1 MLFCCSSYFDEVGCP
16 AIRVLFSQQ
25 NVKTYVWIKFLEYNC
40 VCLLLI
46 KANQSNLICMRL
58 CINAIFIMALSSTLH
73 AQQFNIKGIVKDAT
87 TKERMLST
95 TVYLE
100 SVKDSTLITYSI
112 TNEDGVFNLSGNTA
126 YERVN
131 FIASFQGYKNYSFLM
146 SLEERRDIDLGVID
160 LSSDIES
167 LNSVLVTARKA
178 PITVKKDTLEF
189 NAKSFNTKADAT
201 LEDVLKELPGVEIDK
216 DGKITVNGKEVS
228 KILVNG
234 KEFFGDDPQI
244 ALKNLPKEII
254 DKIQVTESKTDAQKA
269 TGEAGDA
276 NASEI
281 NITIDEDKNK
291 GWFSRLTAGG
301 GTDERYST
309 SGIVNYFN
317 NDFKLSVLGS
327 SNNINS
333 PGFSF
338 DEIYDAMGS
347 SAYSISRSS
356 NGSFGING
364 QNFGGSSGITSSD
377 SAGINLSK
385 DWGEKVGVSMNY
397 FYGGNDTR
405 SASDSRRE
413 TFLPDR
419 TFITESS
426 NRGDRAGDSHR
437 ISGRIEVKPDTLTS
451 FNISPTI
458 NISDNFSDNTSSS
471 KSSDD
476 RGNTINDVTTSS
488 ISNSDN
494 QSLGANFN
502 FSRNTKEKG
511 TYFGFYGNVNRDKN
525 NSQSD
530 FNSIIIRYDSL
541 GNPETP
547 DIQDQLIDTKSESNS
562 FSVTPYLNK
571 KLTDALGLSVNY
583 NVETG
588 NQKNKRSLFDRDG
601 SGSLLFNNLLSN
613 DYEVKNSQQRPSLG
627 LRYDKGGFRFDLS
640 GGIIHQTLESED
652 VLLDT
657 RFDKEFTDPYLR
669 ANVNYKFGKFGRAYI
684 NYSNS
689 INIPSVRQL
698 QPVEDRT
705 NPQNIV
711 VGNPELD
718 ASQQHNVYFNLSQY
732 DWEKGSGF
740 YSGGGFTYTDNSV
753 AAITTTDVDLIRKT
767 TYTNIDGVYNGYLYT
782 SFSKTW
788 KKDGREI
795 GFDFGIDGNLSLNKG
810 FTNASA
816 FQSESYSISPEL
828 TFEYSLKDYIDVE
841 LEYEVTANRTQF
853 DIATITEQEFVNQR
867 VAIDI
872 TTSWPKHIILGM
884 RGEYNKFGNISG
896 DFDDD
901 SFVLIGSL
909 GYKFAKDKATVKLKA
924 YDILNQIIDTR
935 RLITNDFVSDTSSL
949 VLQQY
954 FMLSCTYKIS
964 KFGGKDPNENEGF

>member
-1 MLFCCSSYFDEVGCP
+1 
-16 AIRVLFSQQ
+16 
-25 NVKTYVWIKFLEYNC
+25 
-40 VCLLLI
+40 
-46 KANQSNLICMRL
+46 MRL
-58 CINAIFIMALSSTLH
+58 FLAIIFIVTSCVTVT
-73 AQQFNIKGIVKDAT
+73 AQQFNIIGVVKDSITNEKLQSA
-87 TKERMLST
+87 

-100 SVKDSTLITYSI
+100 SVKDSTLIAYSI
-112 TNEDGVFNLSGNTA
+112 TDAEGVFTLTANTA
-126 YERVN
+126 YEKVN
-131 FIASFQGYKNYSFLM
+131 FITSFQGYKNYTAFINLTDG
-146 SLEERRDIDLGVID
+146 RDLDLGEII
-160 LSSDIES
+160 LSSDIEA
-167 LNSVLVTARKA
+167 LNGILITARKA

-189 NAKSFNTKADAT
+189 NAKSFNTRADAT
-201 LEDVLKELPGVEIDK
+201 LEDVMKELPGVEVDK

-228 KILVNG
+228 RILVNG

-254 DKIQVTESKTDAQKA
+254 DKIQVTESKTDTQKA

-301 GTDERYST
+301 GTDERYSM
-309 SGIVNYFN
+309 SGIANYFN

-364 QNFGGSSGITSSD
+364 QNFGGSGGITSSD
-377 SAGINLSK
+377 SAGLNVSN
-385 DWGEKVGVSMNY
+385 DWGETVSAQMNY

-405 SASDSRRE
+405 SAADSRRE

-426 NRGDRAGDSHR
+426 NRGDRLGDSHR

-451 FNISPTI
+451 FNIRPNVNLS
-458 NISDNFSDNTSSS
+458 NNFSNNTSSS
-471 KSSDD
+471 ISSDES
-476 RGNTINDVTTSS
+476 GAAINEVSTSS
-488 ISNSDN
+488 TSDSDN
-494 QSLGANFN
+494 QSLGANFS
-502 FSRNTKEKG
+502 FSRKTLEKG
-511 TYFGFYGNVNRDKN
+511 TYFGFYGNANTNQSDA
-525 NSQSD
+525 QSD
-530 FNSIIIRYDSL
+530 FNSTRTTFDEFS
-541 GNPETP
+541 NPETP
-547 DIQDQLIDTKSESNS
+547 VIQDQLINNNSKSSS
-562 FSVTPYLNK
+562 FSFTPYFNK
-571 KLTDALGLSVNY
+571 KLTDALGLALNY

-588 NQKNKRSLFDRDG
+588 NQENKRSIFDRDG
-601 SGSLLFNNLLSN
+601 SGDLFFNNTLSN
-613 DYEVKNSQQRPSLG
+613 DYEVKNTQQRPSLG
-627 LRYDKGGFRFDLS
+627 LRYNKGDLRLDVYA
-640 GGIIHQTLESED
+640 GVIHQTLESED
-652 VLLDT
+652 ILLNT
-657 RFDKEFTDPYLR
+657 SFDKEFTDPYVR
-669 ANVNYKFGKFGRAYI
+669 ANVNYKFGKYGRAYV

-689 INIPSVRQL
+689 INVPSVRQL

-711 VGNPELD
+711 IGNPDLD
-718 ASQQHNVYFNLSQY
+718 ASQQHNIYFNLSRY

-753 AAITTTDVDLIRKT
+753 AAISTTDADLIRTT
-767 TYTNIDGVYNGYLYT
+767 TYTNINGEYNGYLYT
-782 SFSKTW
+782 RFAKTW
-788 KKDGREI
+788 KKDAREI
-795 GFDFGIDGNLSLNKG
+795 GVDLSLNGNLSLNKG
-810 FTNASA
+810 FTNGTA
-816 FQSESYSISPEL
+816 FQSENYSFTPGIS
-828 TFEYSLKDYIDVE
+828 FEYSLQDYIDVE
-841 LEYEVTANRTQF
+841 LEYEISANRTQY
-853 DIATITEQEFVNQR
+853 DITSITEQDFVNQR
-867 VAIDI
+867 VALDI
-872 TTSWPKHIILGM
+872 TTLWPEHVILGI
-884 RGEYNKFGNISG
+884 RGEYNKFGNITG

-935 RLITNDFVSDTSSL
+935 RSITDDFVADTSSL

-954 FMLSCTYKIS
+954 FMLSFTYKLS
-964 KFGGKDPNENEGF
+964 KFGGKDPNKEKGF

>member
-1 MLFCCSSYFDEVGCP
+1 
-16 AIRVLFSQQ
+16 
-25 NVKTYVWIKFLEYNC
+25 
-40 VCLLLI
+40 
-46 KANQSNLICMRL
+46 MRL
-58 CINAIFIMALSSTLH
+58 FLATIFIMAFSCTLQ
-73 AQQFNIKGIVKDAT
+73 AQQFSIKGIVQDSITNEKLLSAT
-87 TKERMLST
+87 IYM
-95 TVYLE
+95 E
-100 SVKDSTLITYSI
+100 SVKDSTLIAYSI
-112 TNEDGVFNLSGNTA
+112 TDAEGIFNLTGNTG
-126 YERVN
+126 YEKVS
-131 FIASFQGYKNYSFLM
+131 FIASFQGYKNYTKTFNLNNG
-146 SLEERRDIDLGVID
+146 RDIDLGVIS

-167 LNSVLVTARKA
+167 LNSIVVKARKA

-201 LEDVLKELPGVEIDK
+201 LEDVMKELPGVKVDK

-291 GWFSRLTAGG
+291 GWFSRLTAGA
-301 GTDERYST
+301 GTDDRYST

-364 QNFGGSSGITSSD
+364 QNFGGSGGITSSD
-377 SAGINLSK
+377 SAGLNMSN
-385 DWGEKVGVSMNY
+385 DWGNTVSASLNY
-397 FYGGNDTR
+397 FYGGNDTE

-419 TFITESS
+419 TFVTESS
-426 NRGDRAGDSHR
+426 NRGNRNGDSHR

-451 FNISPTI
+451 FNVRPNI
-458 NISDNFSDNTSSS
+458 NLSSNFSNNTSASTSS
-471 KSSDD
+471 NDSGDI
-476 RGNTINDVTTSS
+476 INDVSTSS
-488 ISNSDN
+488 VSDSDN
-494 QSLGANFN
+494 QSLAANFY
-502 FSRNTKEKG
+502 FSRRTQEKG
-511 TYFGFYGNVNRDKN
+511 TYFGFYGNVNRNKN
-525 NSQSD
+525 DSQSD
-530 FNSIIIRYDSL
+530 FNSTRITFDDI

-547 DIQDQLIDTKSESNS
+547 VIQDQLINNNTERNS
-562 FSVTPYLNK
+562 LSFTPYLNK

-583 NVETG
+583 NVESG
-588 NQKNKRSLFDRDG
+588 NEENTRSIFDRDG
-601 SGSLLFNNLLSN
+601 SGNLVFNNTLSN
-613 DYEVKNSQQRPSLG
+613 DYEVKNTQQRPSLG
-627 LRYDKGGFRFDLS
+627 LRYNKGDLRLDVS
-640 GGIIHQTLESED
+640 AGIIHQTLESED
-652 VLLDT
+652 VLLNT
-657 RFDKEFTDPYLR
+657 SFDKEFTDPYLR
-669 ANVNYKFGKFGRAYI
+669 AYINYKFGKFGRMYI

-705 NPQNIV
+705 NPQNIII
-711 VGNPELD
+711 GNPDLD
-718 ASQQHNVYFNLSQY
+718 ASQRHNVYFNLSKY
-732 DWEKGSGF
+732 DWEQGSGF

-753 AAITTTDVDLIRKT
+753 AAITTTDDDLIRTT
-767 TYTNIDGVYNGYLYT
+767 TYTNIDGEYNGYLYT
-782 SFSKTW
+782 SYSKTW
-788 KKDGREI
+788 KKDDRSI
-795 GFDFGIDGNLSLNKG
+795 GFDFGIDGNISLNKG
-810 FTNASA
+810 FTNEVA
-816 FQSESYSISPEL
+816 FQSESYSFTPEL
-828 TFEYSLKDYIDVE
+828 TFEYSLQDYIDVE
-841 LEYEVTANRTQF
+841 LEYAISANRTQF
-853 DIATITEQEFVNQR
+853 DIESITDQEFVNHR
-867 VAIDI
+867 AAIDI
-872 TTSWPKHIILGM
+872 TTSWPEHVILGI
-884 RGEYNKFGNISG
+884 RGEYNKFGNITG

-909 GYKFAKDKATVKLKA
+909 GYKFLKDKATVKLKA

-935 RLITNDFVSDTSSL
+935 RSITQDFVADTSSL

-954 FMLSCTYKIS
+954 FMLSFTYKLS
-964 KFGGKDPNENEGF
+964 KFGGKDPNDNDNGF